1 MGLSSS
7 NIEQVPILTIK
18 FGNFYRTVVFRD
30 EYENDGKG
38 GWTDQGSN
46 DFRMMPV
53 GELTAAG
60 VRFRIVDPARN
71 GGRGC
76 LVLRGSER
84 PGLPAAVRGIRV
96 HEKVSRLFFMHT
108 AAWGNRGFA
117 GAYRIRYA
125 DGKTVDYKLQGGENI
140 GDWWRVAMLP
150 EAKVGIIRRNAFG
163 SEVGTF
169 VAAWRNPRPE
179 VRVDSFDFLSAGEAQ
194 DGGIDWLPSNSP
206 VPVLVAVTAEKAE
219 EKDHGQLR

>member
-1 MGLSSS
+1 
-7 NIEQVPILTIK
+7 
-18 FGNFYRTVVFRD
+18 
-30 EYENDGKG
+30 
-38 GWTDQGSN
+38 
-46 DFRMMPV
+46 
-53 GELTAAG
+53 
-60 VRFRIVDPARN
+60 
-71 GGRGC
+71 
-76 LVLRGSER
+76 
-84 PGLPAAVRGIRV
+84 
-96 HEKVSRLFFMHT
+96 MHT

-169 VAAWRNPRPE
+169 VAVWRNPRPE

>member
-1 MGLSSS
+1 M
-7 NIEQVPILTIK
+7 
-18 FGNFYRTVVFRD
+18 
-30 EYENDGKG
+30 
-38 GWTDQGSN
+38 
-46 DFRMMPV
+46 
-53 GELTAAG
+53 
-60 VRFRIVDPARN
+60 
-71 GGRGC
+71 
-76 LVLRGSER
+76 LRGSER

-96 HEKVSRLFFMHT
+96 YEKVSRLFFMHT

-125 DGKTVDYKLQGGENI
+125 DGKTVDYKLQGGKNI

-150 EAKVGIIRRNAFG
+150 EAKVGIICRNTFG